1 MDLICDVRLHLLCPK
16 ELELGLFEL
25 LLLSVGLAM
34 DAFAVSICKGLAVK
48 KITAKE
54 YLLCGIWFGSFQ
66 GIMPLIGYLVGSR
79 FEKLISVVA
88 PWVAFIL
95 LSLIG
100 GNMIKEAF
108 APPEEVKP
116 EFDVKTM
123 FMMAVAT
130 SIDALAVGITFVAV
144 PVKVFKIEGIL
155 NVFFA
160 VVMIAVITCI
170 ISMIGV
176 KIGHIFGMRY
186 KSGSEIMGGTIL
198 IFIGLRSLIT
208 YLDKSNALSDSEII
222 FGMLIPLLGTLL
234 GSAVVYSK
242 TSKISDSLR
251 IIMVGGASG
260 IMVSIAV
267 WGMIEPAVQ
276 GLKDKVNNSIIPVV
290 ACFCG
295 GVLFQYI
302 LDSIVPHTHAYSEI
316 TEGPKSQLDND
327 IKVMLTEVI
336 HHIPEGIALG
346 AIYAGHFLEIDWI
359 SASMALV
366 LAIAIAVQ
374 NVPEGL
380 FVSLPIKENGT
391 NTGKSFFMGVISGVP
406 IPLFGIITVIIS
418 LLFSNVLPYV
428 MALAGGALIYITI
441 EEIPQLASNK
451 DNDKGALA
459 FVIGFAVVM
468 FMIFF

>member
-1 MDLICDVRLHLLCPK
+1 M
-16 ELELGLFEL
+16 GLFEL
-25 LLLSVGLAM
+25 FLLSIGLAM

-54 YLLCGIWFGSFQ
+54 FLLCGIWFGSFQ

-144 PVKVFKIEGIL
+144 PVKVLDASGII
-155 NVFFA
+155 NVVLA
-160 VVMIAVITCI
+160 VIMIGIITCI
-170 ISMIGV
+170 ISMGGV
-176 KIGHIFGMRY
+176 KIGHLFGTRY

-198 IFIGLRSLIT
+198 VFIGLRSLIT
-208 YLDKSNALSDSEII
+208 YLDKSDALSDSETI
-222 FGMLIPLLGTLL
+222 FGMLIPLIGTLL
-234 GSAVVYSK
+234 GAAVVYAK
-242 TSKISDSLR
+242 KNKISDNLR
-251 IIMVGGASG
+251 RIMVGGTSG
-260 IMVSIAV
+260 IMISIAV
-267 WGMIEPAVQ
+267 WGMIEPAVL
-276 GLKDKVNNSIIPVV
+276 GMKEVFKNGIIPVV
-290 ACFCG
+290 ICFCG
-295 GVLFQYI
+295 GVLFQCI
-302 LDSIVPHTHAYSEI
+302 LDAIVPHTHAYANI
-316 TEGPKSQLDND
+316 TEGPKSELDTE

-346 AIYAGHFLEIDWI
+346 AIYAGHFLKIQWL

-374 NVPEGL
+374 NIPEAL
-380 FVSLPIKENGT
+380 FVSLPIRENGT
-391 NTGKSFFMGVISGVP
+391 NTGKAFFMGVVSGVP
-406 IPLFGIITVIIS
+406 IPLLGIITVIIA
-418 LLFSNVLPYV
+418 LLFPDILPYV
-428 MALAGGALIYITI
+428 MALAGGALIYTTI
-441 EEIPQLASNK
+441 EEIPQLASKK

>member
-1 MDLICDVRLHLLCPK
+1 M
-16 ELELGLFEL
+16 GLFEL
-25 LLLSVGLAM
+25 FLLSIGLAM

-54 YLLCGIWFGSFQ
+54 FLLCGIWFGSFQ

-144 PVKVFKIEGIL
+144 PVKVLDASGII
-155 NVFFA
+155 NVVLA
-160 VVMIAVITCI
+160 VIMIGIITCI
-170 ISMIGV
+170 ISMGGV
-176 KIGHIFGMRY
+176 KIGHLFGTRY

-198 IFIGLRSLIT
+198 VFIGLRSLIT
-208 YLDKSNALSDSEII
+208 YLDKSDALSDSETI
-222 FGMLIPLLGTLL
+222 FGMLIPLIGTLL
-234 GSAVVYSK
+234 GAAVVYAK
-242 TSKISDSLR
+242 KYKISDNLR
-251 IIMVGGASG
+251 RIMVGGTSG
-260 IMVSIAV
+260 IMISIAV
-267 WGMIEPAVQ
+267 WGMIEPAVL
-276 GLKDKVNNSIIPVV
+276 GMKEVFKNGIIPVV
-290 ACFCG
+290 ICFCG
-295 GVLFQYI
+295 GVLFQCI
-302 LDSIVPHTHAYSEI
+302 LDAIVPHTHAYANI
-316 TEGPKSQLDND
+316 TEGPKSELDTE

-346 AIYAGHFLEIDWI
+346 AIYAGHFLKIQWL

-374 NVPEGL
+374 NIPEAL
-380 FVSLPIKENGT
+380 FVSIPIRENGT
-391 NTGKSFFMGVISGVP
+391 NTGKAFFMGMVSGVP
-406 IPLFGIITVIIS
+406 IPLLGIITVIIA
-418 LLFSNVLPYV
+418 LLFPDILPYV
-428 MALAGGALIYITI
+428 MALAGGALIYTTI
-441 EEIPQLASNK
+441 EEIPQLASKK

-459 FVIGFAVVM
+459 FVTGFAVVM

>member
-1 MDLICDVRLHLLCPK
+1 MGI
-16 ELELGLFEL
+16 FEL
-25 LLLSVGLAM
+25 VLLSIGLAM

-48 KITAKE
+48 KITARE

-66 GIMPLIGYLVGSR
+66 GLMPLIGYLVGSR

-144 PVKVFKIEGIL
+144 PVKVFKTEGIH
-155 NVFFA
+155 NVLLA
-160 VVMIAVITCI
+160 VVLIGVITCI
-170 ISMIGV
+170 ISMLGV

-208 YLDKSNALSDSEII
+208 HLDKSKALSDSEII
-222 FGMLIPLLGTLL
+222 FGMLIPLIGTVLGA
-234 GSAVVYSK
+234 AVVYAK
-242 TSKISDSLR
+242 KNKLSDGLR
-251 IIMVGGASG
+251 RIMIGGTSG
-260 IMVSIAV
+260 IMISIAV
-267 WGMIEPAVQ
+267 WGMIEPAVS
-276 GLKDKVNNSIIPVV
+276 GLKESFKNGIIPVV

-295 GVLFQYI
+295 GVLFQYL
-302 LDSIVPHTHAYSEI
+302 LDSVVPHTHAYSNI
-316 TEGPKSQLDND
+316 TEGPKSELNTE
-327 IKVMLTEVI
+327 IKVMLSEVI

-346 AIYAGHFLEIDWI
+346 AIYAGHFLEIEWL
-359 SASMALV
+359 SASMAIV

-374 NVPEGL
+374 NIPEAL
-380 FVSLPIKENGT
+380 FVSLPIRENGT
-391 NTGKSFFMGVISGVP
+391 NTGKSFFMGVVSGVP
-406 IPLFGIITVIIS
+406 IPLFGIITVIVS
-418 LLFSNVLPYV
+418 LLFSSILPYV
-428 MALAGGALIYITI
+428 MALAGGALIYTTI
-441 EEIPQLASNK
+441 EEIPQLGSKK

-459 FVIGFAVVM
+459 FVVGFAIVM
-468 FMIFF
+468 FMIFI